1 MRDIYLIYYIT
12 FHGLSIT
19 RNLSLTAKVGS
30 LLIRYDYDINQFIIE
45 YSVKLIYDGCSTLK
59 LRNLHSGLKVKKLRR
74 SRMSMQGNE
83 RLFFLIIQKKEAEGE
98 MEGWKD

>member
-1 MRDIYLIYYIT
+1 MRAIYLIYYIT

-19 RNLSLTAKVGS
+19 RNLSLAAKVGS
-30 LLIRYDYDINQFIIE
+30 LLIRYDYDINQFLIE

-74 SRMSMQGNE
+74 SRMRMQDNE
-83 RLFFLIIQKKEAEGE
+83 RLFFLIIQEKEAEGE
-98 MEGWKD
+98 MEG